1 MQPNTQ
7 PTVTPETPAQPTT
20 PVTQPSP
27 MSQPVMD
34 AAAAGGYRIPTKEN
48 LSKLKKIGYVLA
60 ILSIVLFFVVLSF
73 GYTLAGLAF
82 LGAFGLLYGIK
93 TKTVPLIVLGSIGLV
108 LNLGA
113 YTIAV
118 FSSL

>member
-1 MQPNTQ
+1 MQPNNQ
-7 PTVTPETPAQPTT
+7 PSVTPETPAQPTT
-20 PVTQPSP
+20 PVTQPSTI
-27 MSQPVMD
+27 SQPVLD
-34 AAAAGGYRIPTKEN
+34 AASTGGYRIPTKEN

-73 GYTLAGLAF
+73 GYTLAALAL

-93 TKTVPLIVLGSIGLV
+93 TKTTLLIVLGSIGLI

-113 YTIAV
+113 YTISV
-118 FSSL
+118 LSSL